1 MFCRKCGT
9 ENDELMNFCGSCGA
23 PLKEG
28 DASSEKQ
35 PDVKPK
41 KKTSTILKIGLLVL
55 VAIIILLIIA
65 SLSENKQ
72 TATNMTDSAQQQSKS
87 ESRVMTTEEIAQ
99 LGRASTVYIKGN
111 FVEKNLIFSDDER
124 EWIASGVIIEKA
136 DSKYIIL
143 TNEHVTGFV
152 EMYKAD
158 SLPHISKYE
167 ITITM
172 PDGKTCLAEKI
183 FLNED
188 FKDYALLIV
197 DGSVG
202 NYQTIPLSDAIPP
215 QGAKVFAMGH
225 PKGLSYS
232 FTSGVLSA
240 MRSYDKY
247 GEVIQT
253 DAPINSGN
261 SGGPLL
267 DERGRLIG
275 INTFKYKDKEENTES
290 LNFATS
296 SREILN
302 GLNAKK
308 MREIPINPEGLTRL
322 FKELKE

>member
-1 MFCRKCGT
+1 
-9 ENDELMNFCGSCGA
+9 MNFCGSCGES
-23 PLKEG
+23 LKVG
-28 DASSEKQ
+28 DASSLKQ

-41 KKTSTILKIGLLVL
+41 QKTSTILKIGLGVVL
-55 VAIIILLIIA
+55 VSFIIFLIVA
-65 SLSENKQ
+65 FLSENEQ
-72 TATNMTDSAQQQSKS
+72 ITTTTESSQPQSAAQSKIL
-87 ESRVMTTEEIAQ
+87 TTEEIAQ
-99 LGRASTVYIKGN
+99 LGRAVTVYIKGN
-111 FVEKNLIFSDDER
+111 FVEKNLIFSDNSP
-124 EWIASGVIIEKA
+124 EWIGSGVIIEKA
-136 DSKYIIL
+136 DNKYIIL
-143 TNEHVTGFV
+143 TNEHVTGFID
-152 EMYKAD
+152 MYKAD

-167 ITITM
+167 IAITM

-247 GEVIQT
+247 GEVIQI
-253 DAPINSGN
+253 DAPINPGN

-275 INTFKYKDKEENTES
+275 INTMGLEGAES

-302 GLNAKK
+302 GFNAKK
-308 MREIPINPEGLTRL
+308 MTEIPTNPEDLTKL
-322 FKELKE
+322 FKEMKK

>member
-9 ENDELMNFCGSCGA
+9 ENDDKMNFCGSCGES
-23 PLKEG
+23 LKVG
-28 DASSEKQ
+28 DASSLKQ

-41 KKTSTILKIGLLVL
+41 QKTSTILKIGLGVVL
-55 VAIIILLIIA
+55 VSFIIFLIVA
-65 SLSENKQ
+65 FLSENEQ
-72 TATNMTDSAQQQSKS
+72 ITTTTESSQPQSAAQSKIL
-87 ESRVMTTEEIAQ
+87 TTEEIAQ
-99 LGRASTVYIKGN
+99 LGRAVTVYIKGN
-111 FVEKNLIFSDDER
+111 FVEKNLIFSDNSP
-124 EWIASGVIIEKA
+124 EWIGSGVIIEKA
-136 DSKYIIL
+136 DNKYIIL
-143 TNEHVTGFV
+143 TNEHVTGFID
-152 EMYKAD
+152 MYKAD

-167 ITITM
+167 IAITM

-225 PKGLSYS
+225 PEGFSYS

-247 GEVIQT
+247 GEVIQI
-253 DAPINSGN
+253 DAPINPGN

-275 INTFKYKDKEENTES
+275 INTMGLEGAES

-302 GLNAKK
+302 GFNAKK
-308 MREIPINPEGLTRL
+308 MTEIPTNPEDLTKL
-322 FKELKE
+322 FKEMKK

>member
-9 ENDELMNFCGSCGA
+9 ENDDKMNFCGSCGES
-23 PLKEG
+23 LKVG
-28 DASSEKQ
+28 DASSLKQ

-41 KKTSTILKIGLLVL
+41 QKTSTILKIGLGVVL
-55 VAIIILLIIA
+55 VSFIIFLIVA
-65 SLSENKQ
+65 FLSENEQ
-72 TATNMTDSAQQQSKS
+72 ITTTTESSQPQSAAQSKIL
-87 ESRVMTTEEIAQ
+87 TTEEIAQ
-99 LGRASTVYIKGN
+99 LGRAVTVYIKGN
-111 FVEKNLIFSDDER
+111 FVEKNLIFSDNSP
-124 EWIASGVIIEKA
+124 EWIGSGVIIEKA
-136 DSKYIIL
+136 DNKYIIL
-143 TNEHVTGFV
+143 TNEHVTGFID
-152 EMYKAD
+152 MYKAD

-167 ITITM
+167 IAITM

-247 GEVIQT
+247 GEVIQI
-253 DAPINSGN
+253 DAPINPGN

-275 INTFKYKDKEENTES
+275 INTMGLEGAES

-302 GLNAKK
+302 GFNAKK
-308 MREIPINPEGLTRL
+308 MTEIPTNPEDLTKL
-322 FKELKE
+322 FKEMKK

>member
-9 ENDELMNFCGSCGA
+9 KNDEKMNFCGSCGE
-23 PLKEG
+23 PLKVG
-28 DASSEKQ
+28 DTSSLKQ

-41 KKTSTILKIGLLVL
+41 QKTSAILKIGLGVL
-55 VAIIILLIIA
+55 IIVIILLIIF
-65 SLSENKQ
+65 LSENEQ
-72 TATNMTDSAQQQSKS
+72 ITTTTESSQQQSAAQSKIL
-87 ESRVMTTEEIAQ
+87 TTEEIAQ
-99 LGRASTVYIKGN
+99 LGRAVTVYIKGN
-111 FVEKNLIFSDDER
+111 FVEKNLIFSDKSEK
-124 EWIASGVIIEKA
+124 WIGSGVIIEKA
-136 DSKYIIL
+136 ENKYIIL
-143 TNEHVTGFV
+143 TNEHVTGFIN
-152 EMYKAD
+152 MLKSD

-167 ITITM
+167 IAITM

-183 FLNED
+183 LINES

-225 PKGLSYS
+225 PEGLSYS

-240 MRSYDKY
+240 VRSHGKY

-275 INTFKYKDKEENTES
+275 INTFKYKDEEENTES

-302 GLNAKK
+302 GFNAKK
-308 MREIPINPEGLTRL
+308 MVEIPTNPEELTRL
-322 FKELKE
+322 FKESKE